1 MQVQE
6 THCIESGL
14 VFNIGA
20 VSYRRRIMVPLLL
33 ALAPGGKSTTAK
45 HELFFNGNSV
55 AKAEAKGSVNL
66 DGVPL
71 SGMQTKGW
79 EGFIEANQSATI
91 EARMSSSSG
100 GSTPSSTTVYIGA
113 A

>member
-33 ALAPGGKSTTAK
+33 ALAPTGKSTAK

-55 AKAEAKGSVNL
+55 AKAEAKGAIDLN
-66 DGVPL
+66 G
-71 SGMQTKGW
+71 GQNGGAQTKGW

-91 EARMSSSSG
+91 EARMNSSSD
-100 GSTPSSTTVYIGA
+100 GSTPSSTTIYIGA

>member
-45 HELFFNGNSV
+45 HELFFNGNS
-55 AKAEAKGSVNL
+55 
-66 DGVPL
+66 
-71 SGMQTKGW
+71 
-79 EGFIEANQSATI
+79 
-91 EARMSSSSG
+91 SG
-100 GSTPSSTTVYIGA
+100 GSTPSSTTIYIGA

>member
-14 VFNIGA
+14 VFNVGA

-33 ALAPGGKSTTAK
+33 ALAPGGKSKAK

-55 AKAEAKGSVNL
+55 AKAYAEGTVIPN
-66 DGVPL
+66 GVSL
-71 SGMQTKGW
+71 GWSETKGR
-79 EGFIEANQSATI
+79 EGYIEANQTATI
-91 EARMSSSSG
+91 EARMSSSEG
-100 GSTPSSTTVYIGA
+100 GSTPSSTTIYIGA

>member
-14 VFNIGA
+14 VFNIGP

-33 ALAPGGKSTTAK
+33 ALAPSGNATAK
-45 HELFFNGNSV
+45 HELFFNGASV
-55 AKAEAKGSVNL
+55 AKAEAKVSVDLN
-66 DGVPL
+66 GAQV
-71 SGMQTKGW
+71 GGAQTKGW
-79 EGFIEANQSATI
+79 EGYIEANQSATI
-91 EARMSSSSG
+91 EARMNSSSP
-100 GSTPSSTTVYIGA
+100 GSTPSSTTIYIGA

>member
-20 VSYRRRIMVPLLL
+20 ASYRRRIMVPLLL
-33 ALAPGGKSTTAK
+33 ALAPGGKSKAK

-55 AKAEAKGSVNL
+55 ARAYAEGTIMLDGGSV
-66 DGVPL
+66 GW
-71 SGMQTKGW
+71 SETKGW
-79 EGFIEANQSATI
+79 EGYIEANQTATI
-91 EARMSSSSG
+91 EARMSSSG
-100 GSTPSSTTVYIGA
+100 DGSTPSSTTIYIGA